1 MDRPAAQPL
10 RWTAILGFALGGFL
24 DGILLHQVL
33 QWPHLLS
40 LWGEGRELT
49 WHVLWDGLF
58 HGLMYGLAA
67 LGLWGL
73 CRHGLP
79 GGRRFLGALLIGFGL
94 WHVVDGVVFHW
105 LLEVH
110 HIRVDTAQP
119 LLWDAGWLV
128 VLGIGPLVA
137 GWTFTR
143 RAGRPANPRT

>member
-1 MDRPAAQPL
+1 
-10 RWTAILGFALGGFL
+10 
-24 DGILLHQVL
+24 
-33 QWPHLLS
+33 
-40 LWGEGRELT
+40 
-49 WHVLWDGLF
+49 
-58 HGLMYGLAA
+58 MYGLAA

-73 CRHGLP
+73 WRHRVPGGRGFLWGVLVDGLICGRAALGLWGLWRHGLP

-128 VLGIGPLVA
+128 VLGIGP
-137 GWTFTR
+137 
-143 RAGRPANPRT
+143 